1 MVKIIIAALTMLFLG
16 AGPAVAAD
24 PIPSWPNDGSS
35 PKFFGNAV
43 TPNPVPHTPVPE
55 HPMMSGNGT
64 SSMHNDAYASDAYE
78 VSGPLGKNL
87 KQTSAT
93 YGVSECATIA
103 FDSQGRIV
111 GLCGGLMGFT
121 MRLID
126 PNTLNEVTTLAMPTR
141 NWAMSG
147 NLFSDLCGGTY
158 FFLDKQDR
166 AYTLTT
172 TNQLWRVDI
181 SGNTMTKGDSI
192 DLNGAIA
199 QGDCALA
206 TMPDWSGQ
214 IWFATKG
221 GRIGVINPATKAIN
235 TIDLPGEQVFNSLAT
250 DESGAMFV
258 VTDRNL
264 VSLKAA
270 NGTPQVQWSTSY
282 DRGTRV
288 KPGQLSQGSGTTPTL
303 IDDDLVAITDNADP
317 RMNVIFLDRN
327 TGQKLCSVPVFGANA
342 SNTENSLVAVGRSVI
357 VENNYGYANPFVTLF
372 GQTTTPGISRVDFNN
387 GNCQTA
393 WTAPVSAPSA
403 VPKASLANG
412 LLYTYTKES
421 EAWWFSQWYFTA
433 IDVHTGAVKWKMR
446 TGNGLQ
452 WNNHYASM
460 YLGPDGA
467 AYAPVM
473 QGLIRFKDQP
483 AS

>member
-1 MVKIIIAALTMLFLG
+1 VVKIIIATLSLLLLG
-16 AGPAVAAD
+16 AGPAFSAD

-35 PKFFGNAV
+35 PKFFGAPF
-43 TPNPVPHTPVPE
+43 TANPVPHTPVPE
-55 HPMMSGNGT
+55 HPVMSDNGT
-64 SSMHNDAYASDAYE
+64 NSMHNDAYASDGYE

-121 MRLID
+121 LRLIN
-126 PNTLNEVTTLAMPTR
+126 PTTLDVIAKFDMPGR
-141 NWAMSG
+141 NWAMTT
-147 NLFSDLCGGTY
+147 NLLSDLCGGTY
-158 FFLDKQDR
+158 FYLDKNDN
-166 AYTLTT
+166 AYALTT
-172 TNQLWRVDI
+172 GNELWKIKVGANSFTHTDTY
-181 SGNTMTKGDSI
+181 NLNASI
-192 DLNGAIA
+192 AS
-199 QGDCALA
+199 GDCALA
-206 TMPDWSGQ
+206 VMPDWSGQ

-221 GRIGVINPATKAIN
+221 GRVGVVNPTTKAVK
-235 TIDLPGEQVFNSLAT
+235 TIDLPGDEVYNSLAT
-250 DESGAMFV
+250 DENGLMFV
-258 VTDRNL
+258 VTDHRT
-264 VSLKAA
+264 VALKAPA
-270 NGTPQVQWSTSY
+270 GTPLIEWSTAY

-303 IDDDLVAITDNADP
+303 IDDDLVVITDNADP
-317 RMNVIFLDRN
+317 KMHVIFLDRR
-327 TGQKLCSVPVFGANA
+327 TGEEKCSVPVFRNNA
-342 SNTENSLVAVGRSVI
+342 SDTENSLVAVGRSVI
-357 VENNYGYANPFVTLF
+357 VENNYGYSNPFVTLF
-372 GQTTTPGISRVDFNN
+372 GQTTTPGIARVDYNN

-393 WTAPVSAPSA
+393 WTAPISAPSA
-403 VPKASLANG
+403 VPKASWGNG
-412 LLYTYTKES
+412 LMYTYTKES

-433 IDVHTGAVKWKMR
+433 INVRTGQVAWKMR

-473 QGLIRFKDQP
+473 QGLIRLADQP
-483 AS
+483 